1 MSEYSESAEYLHLLS
16 LPMWAAL
23 GPRLA
28 RVLADV
34 PTEGTLVELGAGS
47 GLGTTTI
54 LDAVP
59 RLPLLV
65 AEPSAQLR
73 AVLLARLHEHPE
85 GDRVTVHPVQAQE
98 LPLPAQ
104 IAGVVGAHMIGHL
117 PPPDRHALFTALAD
131 RMLPGAPLVVNA
143 QPPATAEPVPA
154 WPPFGVT
161 RGGVTYEGSGSAT
174 PTGPDSV
181 RWTMEYTTRTG
192 SQVLH
197 RATAEYDWWVHTPT
211 RLAGELAAAGLPG
224 ADIDDDLI
232 VARRGRDRRS

>member
-16 LPMWAAL
+16 LPMWEVL

-59 RLPLLV
+59 GLPLLV

-73 AVLLARLHEHPE
+73 AVLLARLHDHPE

-98 LPLPAQ
+98 LPLPAE
-104 IAGVVGAHMIGHL
+104 IAAVVGVHMIGHL

-161 RGGVTYEGSGSAT
+161 RGGLTYEGTGSAA
-174 PTGPDSV
+174 PIGPDSV
-181 RWTMEYTTRTG
+181 RWSMRYTTRTG
-192 SQVLH
+192 SEVLH
-197 RATAEYDWWVHTPT
+197 RAAAEYDWWVHTPA
-211 RLAGELAAAGLPG
+211 RLAGELAAARLPG
-224 ADIDDDLI
+224 ADIDDDLV